1 MNKSVL
7 VSILI
12 IIVALGTFFVTQQ
25 ESQPRDLIVYSGR
38 SKALV
43 DAVVEKFKTDTG
55 INVKVKYGGSTQLAV
70 ALIEEGALTPA
81 DLFWSQDAGA
91 LGAVNKVRLLKQLPD
106 SIMNIVPETFRN
118 ASGSWVATTGRARV
132 LAYSPERL
140 SMYVLP
146 ASVTDL
152 TNEKYRNRIAWAP
165 TNASFQS
172 FVSALIH
179 ELGVDATRE
188 WLIGVRDNGA
198 KNFANNNAILQGIAA
213 GEADLGITNHYY
225 LLRTK
230 AENPSFP
237 VEQTIFAAGDI
248 GNMVNVAGI
257 GQLSSSDNPAA
268 LQFIE
273 FLLSE
278 ETQRWFTEQ
287 VFEYPVVNLDVADLP
302 TQQILETA
310 PTLNL
315 EDLDDLDQT
324 LELLREVGL
333 L

>member
-7 VSILI
+7 VSILV
-12 IIVALGTFFVTQQ
+12 IIVALGAFFMFQQ
-25 ESQPRDLIVYSGR
+25 EPQPRDLVVYSGR

-43 DAVVEKFKTDTG
+43 DAAVEKFKADTG
-55 INVKVKYGGSTQLAV
+55 INVEVKYGGSTQLAV
-70 ALIEEGALTPA
+70 AIIEEGAQSPA

-91 LGAVNKVRLLKQLPD
+91 LGAVNKAGLLKQLPSD
-106 SIMNIVPETFRN
+106 LTNSLPETFRN
-118 ASGSWVATTGRARV
+118 NNGSWVATTARARV

-140 SMYVLP
+140 AVEDFP

-152 TNEKYRNRIAWAP
+152 TNEKYRNRVAWAP

-172 FVSALIH
+172 FVSALIL
-179 ELGVDATRE
+179 EFGVDATRE
-188 WLIGVRDNGA
+188 WLVGVRDNGA

-237 VEQTIFAAGDI
+237 VEQTVFASGDI

-268 LQFIE
+268 IQFIE

-278 ETQRWFTEQ
+278 ETQLWFTQQ
-287 VFEYPVVNLDVADLP
+287 VFEYPVIELDVANLP
-302 TQQILETA
+302 TNQIMETA
-310 PTLNL
+310 PVINL
-315 EDLDDLDQT
+315 EELDDLDQT
-324 LELLREVGL
+324 LQLLREVGL

>member
-7 VSILI
+7 VSILV
-12 IIVALGTFFVTQQ
+12 IIVAVGAYFMMQQ
-25 ESQPRDLIVYSGR
+25 EPQPRDLVVYSGR

-43 DAVVEKFKTDTG
+43 DAAVEKFKTDTG
-55 INVKVKYGGSTQLAV
+55 INVEVKYGGSTQLAV
-70 ALIEEGALTPA
+70 ALIEEGAQSPA

-91 LGAVNKVRLLKQLPD
+91 LGAVNKAGLLKQLPD
-106 SIMNIVPETFRN
+106 NIINTVPETFRN

-132 LAYSPERL
+132 LAYSTERL
-140 SMYVLP
+140 STEDLP

-172 FVSALIH
+172 FVSALIL
-179 ELGVDATRE
+179 EFGVDATRE

-225 LLRTK
+225 LLRTRS
-230 AENPSFP
+230 ENPAFP
-237 VEQTIFAAGDI
+237 VDQTVFAAGDI

-268 LQFIE
+268 QQFIE

-278 ETQRWFTEQ
+278 DTQRWFTEQ
-287 VFEYPVVNLDVADLP
+287 VFEYPVINLDVADLP

-315 EDLDDLDQT
+315 EELDDLDQT
-324 LELLREVGL
+324 LQLLREVGL